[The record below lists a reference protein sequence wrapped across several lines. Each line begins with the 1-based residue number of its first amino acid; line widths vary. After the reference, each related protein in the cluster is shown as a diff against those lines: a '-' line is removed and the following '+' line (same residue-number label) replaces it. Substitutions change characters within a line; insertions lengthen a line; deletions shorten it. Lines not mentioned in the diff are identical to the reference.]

1 MTDTDKEQPQQPE
14 QTVYQRDKT
23 APEPK
28 VADRP
33 EGEPPKRPAV
43 KPRKVFKAKKAKIT
57 TSKPL
62 EHRVRHILVS
72 SLEAGGLIRQVL
84 LDFQKEL
91 AAEPTDDPDKEFQD
105 RTKVEKFFARL
116 ARKYSVCAS
125 KAVGG
130 DLEWIYPK
138 MPEMEGLLTK
148 DLRDAILNCEKFVIP
163 EPIQSKFGYHIVLVC
178 ETQICKKIV
187 EEQEKLDPR
196 YAALAAKD
204 SPRIQAPDKS
214 MEIPS

>member
-1 MTDTDKEQPQQPE
+1 MSDQEQPKEPE

-28 VADRP
+28 VPDRP

-43 KPRKVFKAKKAKIT
+43 KPRKVFQAKKVKIQT
-57 TSKPL
+57 QKPL
-62 EHRVRHILVS
+62 EHRVRHIRLS
-72 SLEAGGLIRQVL
+72 SMEAASLFRQTI

-91 AAEPTDDPDKEFQD
+91 AEEPTDDPDKEFQD
-105 RTKVEKFFARL
+105 REKVEKFFARL
-116 ARKYSVCAS
+116 ARKYSTCS
-125 KAVGG
+125 TKLVGG

-138 MPEMEGLLTK
+138 MPEMEGILTK
-148 DLRDAILNCEKFVIP
+148 ELRDEILKCEKFVIP
-163 EPIQSKFGYHIVLVC
+163 EPVKTKFGYHIVLVC

-196 YAALAAKD
+196 YEALAAKD
-204 SPRIQAPDKS
+204 SPRIQAPVKS
-214 MEIPS
+214 QEIPT

>member
-1 MTDTDKEQPQQPE
+1 MTDKEQPQEPE
-14 QTVYQRDKT
+14 KTIYQRDKT

-28 VADRP
+28 VPDRP
-33 EGEPPKRPAV
+33 EAEKPKRPV
-43 KPRKVFKAKKAKIT
+43 IKPRKVFKPKKVKIQT
-57 TSKPL
+57 KKPL

-72 SLEAGGLIRQVL
+72 SLEAAQIIRQTV

-91 AAEPTDDPDKEFQD
+91 ADEPSDDPDKVYQD
-105 RTKVEKFFARL
+105 YEKIEKFFARL
-116 ARKYSVCAS
+116 AKKYSVCPS

-138 MPEMEGLLTK
+138 MPVIEGILTE
-148 DLRDAILNCEKFVIP
+148 DLRDEILKCEKFVIP
-163 EPIQSKFGYHIVLVC
+163 EPIKSRFGLHIVLIC

-187 EEQEKLDPR
+187 EEQEKIDPR
-196 YAALAAKD
+196 YEALAAKD

-214 MEIPS
+214 QEIPS

>member
-1 MTDTDKEQPQQPE
+1 MTDKEQPQAPE
-14 QTVYQRDKT
+14 QTIYQRDKT
-23 APEPK
+23 AKEPK
-28 VADRP
+28 VPDKP
-33 EGEPPKRPAV
+33 EGEQPKRPAV

-72 SLEAGGLIRQVL
+72 SLDAGSLIRQVL

-105 RTKVEKFFARL
+105 RTKIEKFFARL
-116 ARKYSVCAS
+116 ARKYSVCPS

-196 YAALAAKD
+196 YEALAAKD

>member
-1 MTDTDKEQPQQPE
+1 MTEKDQPQEPE
-14 QTVYQRDKT
+14 KTVYQRDKT

-33 EGEPPKRPAV
+33 EGEAPKKPV
-43 KPRKVFKAKKAKIT
+43 IKPRKVFQAKKVKIQT
-57 TSKPL
+57 KKPL

-72 SLEAGGLIRQVL
+72 SDEAANLIRQTII
-84 LDFQKEL
+84 DFQKEL
-91 AAEPTDDPDKEFQD
+91 ADEPTDDPDKEFQD
-105 RTKVEKFFARL
+105 YEKIEKFFARL
-116 ARKYSVCAS
+116 AKKYSVCSS

-138 MPEMEGLLTK
+138 MPEIEGILTK
-148 DLRDAILNCEKFVIP
+148 DLRDAILKCEKFMIP
-163 EPIQSKFGYHIVLVC
+163 EPIPSKYGRHIVLVC

-196 YAALAAKD
+196 YEALAAKD
-204 SPRIQAPDKS
+204 APRVQAPPSS
-214 MEIPS
+214 MDIPS

>member
-1 MTDTDKEQPQQPE
+1 MTDKEQPQEPA

-23 APEPK
+23 AKEPK
-28 VADRP
+28 VVDRP
-33 EGEPPKRPAV
+33 EGEQPKAPV
-43 KPRKVFKAKKAKIT
+43 IKPRKVFKAKKAKIT

-62 EHRVRHILVS
+62 EHRVRHIRMS
-72 SLEAGGLIRQVL
+72 SLEAGNLIRQTLV
-84 LDFQKEL
+84 DFQKEL

-105 RTKVEKFFARL
+105 RAKVEKFFARL

-138 MPEMEGLLTK
+138 MPEMEGMLTK

-163 EPIQSKFGYHIVLVC
+163 EPIKSKYGYHLVLVC

-196 YAALAAKD
+196 YEALAAKD
-204 SPRIQAPDKS
+204 APRVQAPPSS
-214 MEIPS
+214 MDIPS